1 MTLTV
6 GISPALYGLGQP
18 SPQIQSL
25 LFCKIWGYLF
35 QISLMLSRWFVAFA
49 SMDRYALTSDK
60 ARLRNFAER
69 KRAYWMIFGVIIIW
83 SIICSHRLIFYEI
96 QNNICGIL
104 NNMGAALYHSIYV
117 IIGGGVLPTIIM
129 VTCSLL
135 IRRNLTERHQRRM
148 HLSRGHRHENTTNQ
162 QLLKL
167 LYIQIIFYVIIIIPQ
182 LCNLVFGTISITT
195 SNRSME
201 YVAVQ
206 QFVAFI
212 AELILYLF
220 PVTSFYLYTL
230 TSRTFRKELMN
241 FFYSITHIWCKN
253 RVIPALDTILV
264 DYRLANQQAI
274 IIVSANRTAY

>member
-6 GISPALYGLGQP
+6 GISPALYGLGRP

-25 LFCKIWGYLF
+25 FFCKIWGYLF
-35 QISLMLSRWFVAFA
+35 QISLMLSRWFVACA

-60 ARLRNFAER
+60 VRLRNFAER
-69 KRAYWMIFGVIIIW
+69 KTAYWMIFGIIIVW

-117 IIGGGVLPTIIM
+117 IIGGGILPTIIM

-148 HLSRGHRHENTTNQ
+148 HLSRGHRHENTTNK

-167 LYIQIIFYVIIIIPQ
+167 LYTQIIFYVIIIIPQ
-182 LCNLVFGTISITT
+182 LCNLVFATISITI

-201 YVAVQ
+201 YVAIQ

-212 AELILYLF
+212 AELLLYLF

-241 FFYSITHIWCKN
+241 FVYSITHIWCRN
-253 RVIPALDTILV
+253 RVIPALDTVLV
-264 DYRLANQQAI
+264 DYRLAN
-274 IIVSANRTAY
+274 RTAH